1 MTQYVLVNR
10 RAGKF
15 TTEAKTAS
23 RAAVATTLARLGG
36 NSRVVSDRDP
46 ADETARRVVVFDA
59 DAAQVAHLR
68 TRLPADAIL
77 EPLVRRTLHRRT
89 PIELAAASPM
99 NGVALGGAAST
110 YRHRGH
116 VLHSRPKR
124 SYRRHDRH
132 HRQAGAR
139 EDRLAAGEHLVLRR
153 TDSLLGFLDH
163 AGRSPAV
170 R

>member
-1 MTQYVLVNR
+1 MGRSARRGRNIMTQYVLVNR

-110 YRHRGH
+110 YKVTIKGGGH
-116 VLHSRPKR
+116 PLSGIEVMFYIR
-124 SYRRHDRH
+124 SEERRVGKECRYRWWLYH
-132 HRQAGAR
+132 
-139 EDRLAAGEHLVLRR
+139 
-153 TDSLLGFLDH
+153 
-163 AGRSPAV
+163 
-170 R
+170 